1 MKIRA
6 EQLNPVVGD
15 IEGNLSLIDDALTR
29 SERDGIDL
37 LILSE
42 LVLTGYPPQDL
53 LENSRFCSA
62 IFSANQ
68 DLIRRTENTALLF
81 GTAVPNE
88 SGSGRPLFNAALLC
102 HKGQLLGQVEKTLLP
117 NYDIFDELRY
127 FEPNREIR
135 TLELDGVNLGVT
147 ICEDLWY
154 NETDHRVNPASE
166 LKSKGGVLLVN
177 LSASPYAR
185 HKQMQRLAMLRRHAL
200 DLELPVIYSNQT
212 GANGEIIFDGN
223 SMAIDAEGRVVAS
236 AGGFDSGYSDVIWNP
251 GEKRLTSVDES
262 AVDDPGHSGRAE
274 PDAGSGFGVGVGVGS
289 GGSLPESEEDSPG
302 SARIGGASLAAT
314 ATPPLHDLPPGH
326 FNRIFRAIQAGL
338 RDYVR
343 KSGMKNEV
351 VLGLSGGLDST
362 LVAVLAAEAFGADR
376 VTALMMPAEFS
387 SEGSLV
393 DSRKLAENLGLRT
406 HLLPIQELFDG
417 SRKILDPHFEG
428 TPFGVA
434 EENLQSRIRG
444 DLLMAWSNKFGP
456 MLLTTGNK
464 SELAVGYSTLYGDMN
479 GGLNPIGDLYKTEV
493 FELSY
498 WLNRDYYGKEVIPTE
513 ILEKPP
519 SAELRPVQRDS
530 DSLPDYEILDDIL
543 WRYIECRQEAVQ
555 IEEESGH
562 DPKLIRRVLRQVDL
576 SEFKRYQAPPIL
588 KLSPK
593 SFGIGRRFP
602 LVQGWSLNR
611 S

>member
-15 IEGNLSLIDDALTR
+15 IKGNLSLIEDALTR
-29 SERDGIDL
+29 SERDDIDL

-53 LENSRFCSA
+53 LENSRFCST
-62 IFSANQ
+62 IFRANQ
-68 DLIRRTENTALLF
+68 ELIRRTENTALLF
-81 GTAVPNE
+81 GTVAPNE
-88 SGSGRPLFNAALLC
+88 SGPGRPLFNAALLC
-102 HKGQLLGQVEKTLLP
+102 HKGQLIGQVEKTLLP
-117 NYDIFDELRY
+117 NYDVFDELRY
-127 FEPNREIR
+127 FEPGREIR

-154 NETDHRVNPASE
+154 NETDYRVNPASE
-166 LKSKGGVLLVN
+166 LMSGGSALLVN

-185 HKQMQRLAMLRRHAL
+185 HKQIQRLTMLRRHAL
-200 DLELPVIYSNQT
+200 ALKLPVIYSNQT

-236 AGGFDSGYSDVIWNP
+236 AGEFGSGYCDVIWNP
-251 GEKRLTSVDES
+251 AENRLTGDEF
-262 AVDDPGHSGRAE
+262 AVDDPGHSGNGPE
-274 PDAGSGFGVGVGVGS
+274 PGHPGMSSEQGTDSGSAGSIS
-289 GGSLPESEEDSPG
+289 ASDADSPG
-302 SARIGGASLAAT
+302 SAGIAGSSLT

-326 FNRIFRAIQAGL
+326 FNRIFRAIQTGL

-343 KSGMKNEV
+343 KSGMKKEV

-362 LVAVLAAEAFGADR
+362 LVAVLAAEAFGADH

-393 DSRKLAENLGLRT
+393 DSRDLAENLGLRT
-406 HLLPIQELFDG
+406 HLLPIQELFDS
-417 SRKILDPHFEG
+417 SRKILAPHFEG

-498 WLNRDYYGKEVIPTE
+498 WLNRDYYGEEVIPVE

-519 SAELRPVQRDS
+519 SAELRPDQKDS

-562 DPKLIRRVLRQVDL
+562 DPNLVRRVLRQVDL